1 MSTSNI
7 PINQVLLTGVV
18 TDEPI
23 VRYLAPDYPEVRLR
37 LMTCE
42 QLSQRLVGKTYEQ
55 RYWHRI
61 VLRGEAGKY
70 VETHVHEGDTISV
83 AGRIEYATES
93 DRAGNLSHI
102 TEIVC
107 QHIQLREEAIPT
119 QQTKVSPST
128 PSTPNQETTAD
139 SPKLNYSDYSPS
151 TDEDPLA

>member
-7 PINQVLLTGVV
+7 PINQVILTGVV

-37 LMTCE
+37 LMTSE

-107 QHIQLREEAIPT
+107 QHVQLREEAIPT
-119 QQTKVSPST
+119 EQTKVSPST
-128 PSTPNQETTAD
+128 PSPSNQETTAD
-139 SPKLNYSDYSPS
+139 SPKLDYSDYSPS

>member
-1 MSTSNI
+1 VSTSNI
-7 PINQVLLTGVV
+7 PINQVILTGVV

-37 LMTCE
+37 LMTSE

-107 QHIQLREEAIPT
+107 QHVQLREEAIPT
-119 QQTKVSPST
+119 EQTKVSPST
-128 PSTPNQETTAD
+128 PSPSNQETTAD
-139 SPKLNYSDYSPS
+139 SPKLDYSDYSPS

>member
-7 PINQVLLTGVV
+7 PINQVILTGVV
-18 TDEPI
+18 TGEPI

-70 VETHVHEGDTISV
+70 VETRVHEGDTISV

-107 QHIQLREEAIPT
+107 QHVQLREEAIPA

-139 SPKLNYSDYSPS
+139 SPKLDYSDYSPS

>member
-7 PINQVLLTGVV
+7 PINQVILTGVV

-83 AGRIEYATES
+83 AGRLEYATES

-107 QHIQLREEAIPT
+107 QHVQLREEAIPT
-119 QQTKVSPST
+119 QQPKVASPT
-128 PSTPNQETTAD
+128 PSSPNQETTAD
-139 SPKLNYSDYSPS
+139 SPKLDYSDYSPS
-151 TDEDPLA
+151 ADEDPLA

>member
-1 MSTSNI
+1 MSTFNI
-7 PINQVLLTGVV
+7 PINQVILTGVV

-37 LMTCE
+37 LMTSE

-83 AGRIEYATES
+83 AGRLEYATES

-107 QHIQLREEAIPT
+107 QHVQLREEAIPA
-119 QQTKVSPST
+119 QQTKASPST
-128 PSTPNQETTAD
+128 PSSPHQETMAD
-139 SPKLNYSDYSPS
+139 SPKLDYSDYSPS
-151 TDEDPLA
+151 PDEDPLA